1 MRTQVKQLLIS
12 AAQVSCS
19 MGFGDLCC
27 QFLEQNKKEFANIDL
42 ERTTRMFITGA
53 LVSGPWNHCQYRV
66 LEKIAPGNTGL
77 MVFKKVVGAAAMAP
91 ISISLMFSSVLLLQN
106 KGDQVQEKISQDLLT
121 TWCVGAMYWPFVL
134 GINFRYVSLTHR
146 PLVGALAG
154 SAWNIYNSF
163 QANKKTATANS

>member
-1 MRTQVKQLLIS
+1 MENPRLFKHFEIIDPENIADQMGDICYQV
-12 AAQVSCS
+12 
-19 MGFGDLCC
+19 
-27 QFLEQNKKEFANIDL
+27 EQ
-42 ERTTRMFITGA
+42 
-53 LVSGPWNHCQYRV
+53 
-66 LEKIAPGNTGL
+66 
-77 MVFKKVVGAAAMAP
+77 
-91 ISISLMFSSVLLLQN
+91 LLLQN